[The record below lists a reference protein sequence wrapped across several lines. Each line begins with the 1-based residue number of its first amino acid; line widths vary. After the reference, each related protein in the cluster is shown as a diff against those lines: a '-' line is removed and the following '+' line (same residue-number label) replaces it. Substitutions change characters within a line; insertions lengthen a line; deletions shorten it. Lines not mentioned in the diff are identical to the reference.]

1 MTKPEKHTARTGDP
15 SLLFVDAIEA
25 DTARL
30 VAAGG
35 AAFTVP
41 AGLLPAGAKE
51 GSWVRAGFVLADPPP
66 DDAAAIRSR
75 LGRGDD
81 GGDIKL

>member
-1 MTKPEKHTARTGDP
+1 MMKPDKPKPNKLDP

-30 VAAGG
+30 VGAGG
-35 AAFTVP
+35 VAFSVP
-41 AGLLPAGAKE
+41 SRLLPAAAKE
-51 GSWVRAGFVLADPPP
+51 GSWLRAEFVLTDAPP
-66 DDAAAIRSR
+66 DDAAEIRAR

>member
-1 MTKPEKHTARTGDP
+1 MTKSEKARPDKPDP
-15 SLLFVDAIEA
+15 PLLFVDAVEA

-35 AAFTVP
+35 VAFT
-41 AGLLPAGAKE
+41 LPVRWLPPGAKE
-51 GSWVRAGFVLADPPP
+51 GSWLRASFVLADPPP
-66 DDAAAIRSR
+66 DDGAQIRAR

>member
-1 MTKPEKHTARTGDP
+1 M
-15 SLLFVDAIEA
+15 LLFVDAIEA

-30 VAAGG
+30 VGTGG
-35 AAFTVP
+35 VAFTVP
-41 AGLLPAGAKE
+41 SRLLPAGAKE
-51 GSWVRAGFVLADPPP
+51 GSWVRAGFVLTDPPP
-66 DDAAAIRSR
+66 DDAAEIRRR

>member
-1 MTKPEKHTARTGDP
+1 MTKPDKPSSNTTDS
-15 SLLFVDAIEA
+15 SLLFVDAIESG
-25 DTARL
+25 TARL
-30 VAAGG
+30 VGSGG

-41 AGLLPAGAKE
+41 ARLLPAGAKE
-51 GSWVRAGFVLADPPP
+51 GSWLRAAFVLTDPPP
-66 DDAAAIRSR
+66 DDAAEIRRR

>member
-1 MTKPEKHTARTGDP
+1 MTKSEKARPEQP
-15 SLLFVDAIEA
+15 EPPLLFVDAVEA
-25 DTARL
+25 ETARL
-30 VAAGG
+30 VGAGG

-41 AGLLPAGAKE
+41 LRLLPAGAKE
-51 GSWVRAGFVLADPPP
+51 GSWLRASFVLVDPPP
-66 DDAAAIRSR
+66 DDGAQIRAR

>member
-1 MTKPEKHTARTGDP
+1 MSHRSDEAAGTPA
-15 SLLFVDAIEA
+15 LLFVDAIEG

-30 VAAGG
+30 VITGG
-35 AAFTVP
+35 AAFSIP
-41 AGLLPAGAKE
+41 ARLLPTGAKE
-51 GSWVRAGFVLADPPP
+51 GSWLRASFALAPAPA
-66 DDAAAIRSR
+66 DDAAATRAR

>member
-1 MTKPEKHTARTGDP
+1 MTKSEKAGPDGRDP
-15 SLLFVDAIEA
+15 SLLFVDAVEA

-30 VAAGG
+30 VATGG
-35 AAFTVP
+35 VAFTVP
-41 AGLLPAGAKE
+41 LRLLPPGAKE
-51 GSWVRAGFVLADPPP
+51 GSWLRASFALADPPP
-66 DDAAAIRSR
+66 DDGARIRAR